1 MDEKPDSNSP
11 QEETGRED
19 MPEISSNR
27 DLLIYL
33 FLQIKRHR
41 KWWLLPLL
49 FVLAFLALF
58 VSLTGNSSILPA
70 IYALF

>member
-1 MDEKPDSNSP
+1 MNEKPEKEYSSEEP
-11 QEETGRED
+11 EQER
-19 MPEISSNR
+19 MPEINSNK
-27 DLLIYL
+27 DLLIY
-33 FLQIKRHR
+33 FFVQIKRYR

-49 FVLAFLALF
+49 LVLAFLALF